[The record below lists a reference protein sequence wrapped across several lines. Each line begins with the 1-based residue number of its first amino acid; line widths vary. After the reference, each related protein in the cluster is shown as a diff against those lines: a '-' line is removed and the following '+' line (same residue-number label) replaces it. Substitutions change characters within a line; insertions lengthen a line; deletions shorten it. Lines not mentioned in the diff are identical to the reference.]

1 MTAYQTIL
9 SAEEQAPNLNDP
21 DWVVLDCRFSLQDP
35 QEGWE
40 SYLEAHVP
48 GAVYADLDEDLSGK
62 IVPGQTG
69 RHPLPARKDI
79 VETLSSWGIDEK
91 VQVVAYDDRGGG
103 IAARLWWMLRW
114 MGHEKVAVLNG
125 GWSNWIDQG
134 YPVDDTVETRHRREF
149 QPQPK
154 PELAV
159 DVNFVEEIRLDD
171 EFLLLD
177 ARDAERYRG
186 EDEPIDPIAG
196 HIPGAISAPYVDN
209 LTNEGMFRPVE
220 ELWERFDRLLEGHS
234 AEKSVFYC
242 GSGVTSTHNI
252 LAMVHA
258 GFEMPLLYPGSWSEW
273 ITDTSRPIE

>member
-1 MTAYQTIL
+1 MTTYQTIL
-9 SAEEQAPNLNDP
+9 SAGELAPNLNDP
-21 DWVVLDCRFSLQDP
+21 DWAVLDCRFSLQDP
-35 QEGWE
+35 QEGWA

-48 GAVYADLDEDLSGK
+48 GALYAHLDEDLSGK
-62 IVPGQTG
+62 IIPGQTG
-69 RHPLPARKDI
+69 RHPLPPREDI
-79 VETLSSWGIDEK
+79 VETFSSWGIDEK

-125 GWSNWIDQG
+125 GWSHWVDQG
-134 YPVDDTVETRHRREF
+134 YPVDDTVENRLRREF
-149 QPQPK
+149 EPQPK

-159 DVNFVEEIRLDD
+159 DVNLVEEIRLDD

-186 EDEPIDPIAG
+186 EEEPIDPIAG

-209 LTNEGMFRPVE
+209 LTDEGLFRPVE
-220 ELWERFDRLLEGHS
+220 ELRERFDRLLEGRS
-234 AEKSVFYC
+234 AENSVFYC

-258 GFEMPLLYPGSWSEW
+258 GYEMPLLYPGSWSEW
-273 ITDTSRPIE
+273 ITDSSRPIE